1 MEMASK
7 VGGLRE
13 NELQHGG
20 GRGAYEHDGE
30 GEISAG
36 GFLRLLP
43 AARPAYIQT
52 AKVNGKLDKA
62 LISDSSFALE
72 KNPEYRLSSI

>member
-43 AARPAYIQT
+43 AARAAYI
-52 AKVNGKLDKA
+52 
-62 LISDSSFALE
+62 
-72 KNPEYRLSSI
+72 